1 MLPYRSTSQ
10 LLAGIPGMLGVLVRR
25 IWYRA
30 ALQAC
35 GSRLFVDWGAVLRSP
50 RSVIGDDV
58 YVGIRSWI
66 GEVSIGSKVM
76 LSGPCIV
83 TSGSHTHGISR
94 DRPMSEQPVTLATV
108 HIGDDVWV
116 GAGAI
121 IMADL
126 ATGTVVGAGSVV
138 TKATE
143 PYSIVVGNP
152 ARKIRDRE

>member
-1 MLPYRSTSQ
+1 
-10 LLAGIPGMLGVLVRR
+10 
-25 IWYRA
+25 
-30 ALQAC
+30 
-35 GSRLFVDWGAVLRSP
+35 
-50 RSVIGDDV
+50 
-58 YVGIRSWI
+58 
-66 GEVSIGSKVM
+66 
-76 LSGPCIV
+76 
-83 TSGSHTHGISR
+83 
-94 DRPMSEQPVTLATV
+94 MSEQPVTLATV